1 MLMFFGFLAAA
12 IAAGLIIYQIVKLT
26 VNWIINT
33 VKSLKARGA
42 QKVIASEINAMIESC
57 DNVTSLDALEK
68 LADEGYTHIMAG
80 VDSQNN
86 LVEDPMII
94 KDEDDEIP
102 YEVTQLLGEEKSVVI
117 GV

>member
-12 IAAGLIIYQIVKLT
+12 IAAGLIIYQIVKF
-26 VNWIINT
+26 T
-33 VKSLKARGA
+33 VKWIVNIVKRLSNRGA
-42 QKVIASEINAMIESC
+42 KKTLVSDINAMIESC
-57 DNVTSLDALEK
+57 DNVKSLDALEK

-86 LVEDPMII
+86 LVDDVMII